1 MPRPKKTAAKAAA
14 PVEKEIAADIVS
26 ETASEA
32 ATAPTAEKK
41 PSARKTAA
49 KKDTVKKE
57 AAPKKAAIESKVVIQ
72 ANGSEAAADDLVAKA
87 IAAAGVKTVKKVDV
101 YVRPEIN
108 KVYYVINGDVLGEFD
123 LF

>member
-1 MPRPKKTAAKAAA
+1 MPRSKKATAKAETSVEKEIVAETVVEAAPAEEKKPAAKKTAAK
-14 PVEKEIAADIVS
+14 
-26 ETASEA
+26 
-32 ATAPTAEKK
+32 K
-41 PSARKTAA
+41 PAA
-49 KKDTVKKE
+49 KK
-57 AAPKKAAIESKVVIQ
+57 AAVESKVVIQ
-72 ANGSEAAADDLVAKA
+72 ANGSEATAEDLVNKS

>member
-1 MPRPKKTAAKAAA
+1 MPRSKKATTKAETS
-14 PVEKEIAADIVS
+14 VEKEIAA
-26 ETASEA
+26 ETVVEA
-32 ATAPTAEKK
+32 APAEAKK
-41 PSARKTAA
+41 PAA
-49 KKDTVKKE
+49 KKTATKKP
-57 AAPKKAAIESKVVIQ
+57 AAKKPAAKKAAIESKVVIQ
-72 ANGSEAAADDLVAKA
+72 TNGSEATAEDLVNKS

>member
-1 MPRPKKTAAKAAA
+1 MPRSKKTTAKAETSVEKEIVAETVVEAAPAEEKKPAAKKTAAK
-14 PVEKEIAADIVS
+14 
-26 ETASEA
+26 
-32 ATAPTAEKK
+32 K
-41 PSARKTAA
+41 PAA
-49 KKDTVKKE
+49 KK
-57 AAPKKAAIESKVVIQ
+57 AAVESKVVIQ
-72 ANGSEAAADDLVAKA
+72 ANGSEATAEDLVNKS

>member
-1 MPRPKKTAAKAAA
+1 MPRSKKTTAKAETSVEKEIVAETVAEAVPSEEKKPAAKKTAAK
-14 PVEKEIAADIVS
+14 
-26 ETASEA
+26 
-32 ATAPTAEKK
+32 K
-41 PSARKTAA
+41 PAA
-49 KKDTVKKE
+49 KKPAAKKV
-57 AAPKKAAIESKVVIQ
+57 AVESKVVIQ
-72 ANGSEAAADDLVAKA
+72 ANGSEATAEDLVNKS

>member
-1 MPRPKKTAAKAAA
+1 MPRPKKTATKAAA
-14 PVEKEIAADIVS
+14 PAEKEIIAD
-26 ETASEA
+26 TASEA
-32 ATAPTAEKK
+32 VAETAPAEEKK
-41 PSARKTAA
+41 PAA
-49 KKDTVKKE
+49 KKPAAKKE
-57 AAPKKAAIESKVVIQ
+57 TAKKEPASKKTAIESKVVIQ

-123 LF
+123 LS

>member
-1 MPRPKKTAAKAAA
+1 MPRSKKATTKAETS
-14 PVEKEIAADIVS
+14 VEKEIAA
-26 ETASEA
+26 ETVVEA
-32 ATAPTAEKK
+32 APAEAKK
-41 PSARKTAA
+41 PAA
-49 KKDTVKKE
+49 KKP
-57 AAPKKAAIESKVVIQ
+57 AAKKAAIESKVVIQ
-72 ANGSEAAADDLVAKA
+72 TNGSEATAEDLVNKS